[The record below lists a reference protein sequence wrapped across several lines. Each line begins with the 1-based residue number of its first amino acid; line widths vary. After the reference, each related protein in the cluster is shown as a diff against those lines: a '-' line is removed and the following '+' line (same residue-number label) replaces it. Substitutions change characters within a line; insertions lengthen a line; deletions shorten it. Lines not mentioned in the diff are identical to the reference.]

1 MLHGICYM
9 EHVTK
14 NGENGEMRQETCRF
28 NYGKKQQWLPGYI
41 EGHWPLVYFQGTT
54 DFPCRPGA
62 KANLN
67 WEV

>member
-1 MLHGICYM
+1 
-9 EHVTK
+9 
-14 NGENGEMRQETCRF
+14 MRQETCRF